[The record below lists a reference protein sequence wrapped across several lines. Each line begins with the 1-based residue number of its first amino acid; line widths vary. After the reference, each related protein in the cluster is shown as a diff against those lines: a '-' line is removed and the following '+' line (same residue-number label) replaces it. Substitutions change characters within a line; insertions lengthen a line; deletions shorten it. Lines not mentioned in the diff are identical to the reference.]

1 MIASSI
7 VPEVILQSSLSAA
20 GILMVFLL
28 VARSVEKEIITSQ
41 TKASAKMMVKNLDSS
56 DGDLTHNTTVAAL
69 IKAWQQSYSPDE
81 AADTTAAAKNRSLL
95 IRVGIIIGSSVSFC
109 VLSAFLISVFTK
121 ISFLPLI
128 GKAIAMT
135 AVLVATE
142 ATFILAIASRFQ
154 IADSSVMQAQVQ
166 SLLQSLISTSTSTS
180 TANEDSEPDDSDDS
194 DDSDQ
199 E

>member
-1 MIASSI
+1 MIAGSI

-41 TKASAKMMVKNLDSS
+41 TKASAKMMVENLDSS
-56 DGDLTHNTTVAAL
+56 DGDLTQNTTVAAL

-81 AADTTAAAKNRSLL
+81 AADTIAAAKNRSLL

-121 ISFLPLI
+121 TSFLHLM

-166 SLLQSLISTSTSTS
+166 SLLQSLISTSTST
-180 TANEDSEPDDSDDS
+180 ANEDSESDDS
-194 DDSDQ
+194 DDSDVD
-199 E
+199 EE